1 MKHCKKY
8 RSLVDPNAPPHWTG
22 AAHWE
27 RLTHTGD
34 PLRDQVLQQRVHHRA
49 PPGVELVAVD
59 ADVEAQPV
67 GVGLRRHI
75 PGGREVLFF
84 VVAFLVVPEIQS
96 RVGWRGGEIIYP
108 PMTERPEVRMGTD
121 SAKCHL
127 VIVSHLQ
134 VSG

>member
-1 MKHCKKY
+1 MKHCKTY

-22 AAHWE
+22 AALWD

-34 PLRDQVLQQRVHHRA
+34 PLRDQVLQQRVRHRA

-75 PGGREVLFF
+75 PGRREVLLF
-84 VVAFLVVPEIQS
+84 VVAFLVVPEI
-96 RVGWRGGEIIYP
+96 RRGGGVGGGE
-108 PMTERPEVRMGTD
+108 MF
-121 SAKCHL
+121 
-127 VIVSHLQ
+127 
-134 VSG
+134 